1 MTGKFIRVWR
11 QKEPSTHSS
20 RLTQLLLANSA
31 HQVRTPLNA
40 IINYL
45 EIALE
50 GSLDGEM
57 RDNLAQ
63 SHSASKSLVYVI
75 NDLLDLT
82 KIEEGLALKK
92 EEVFALAPCI
102 HHATD
107 PFTADAKRKGLHYDI
122 EVHSELPKLVR
133 GDKARVRQ
141 AIANLVANAFQNT
154 SSGFVHVTA
163 YLTEPGDDERV
174 RVEIAVQDSG
184 VGMPSED
191 LDCLFHDLEQV
202 SDAESDH
209 EGVSK
214 QRPKRKLG
222 LGLAVVARIV
232 RNMDGLL
239 RVKSELGQG
248 SYFVLQF
255 PFDIPDEAMLTSAD
269 TTPKP
274 QATLPA
280 PQPGVFPRPASDA
293 DGEITLVP
301 RANSPSRMNRRV
313 TDDGSQAGELQGEAT
328 PTNSASPRQVKSES
342 RGLPDGITPIT
353 GARAPEIEV
362 SGPMIDKADEGE
374 ASKPPL
380 PTAAAPTLVVSE
392 ASPETSD
399 AQARL
404 QVLIAEDD
412 PINVMVLKKRLSKL
426 GHQIHHAVNGEDCAT
441 VYRQRPHTFDVILMD
456 MQVSQL

>member
-11 QKEPSTHSS
+11 QKEPSSHSS

-82 KIEEGLALKK
+82 KIEEGLALNK
-92 EEVFALAPCI
+92 EEVFALSPCI
-102 HHATD
+102 RHATD
-107 PFTADAKRKGLHYDI
+107 SFAADAKRKGLHYDVEI
-122 EVHSELPKLVR
+122 HSELPKLVR

-141 AIANLVANAFQNT
+141 AIANVVANAFQNT

-163 YLTEPGDDERV
+163 YVAEPGDDEQV

-184 VGMPSED
+184 AGIPSED
-191 LDCLFHDLEQV
+191 LDCLFHDLEQI
-202 SDAESDH
+202 SDAESEHD
-209 EGVSK
+209 EVSK
-214 QRPKRKLG
+214 PRPKRKLG

-255 PFDIPDEAMLTSAD
+255 PFDIPDESTSNGAD
-269 TTPKP
+269 TTAKF

-280 PQPGVFPRPASDA
+280 LQPGTFPRAASDS

-301 RANSPSRMNRRV
+301 RANSPLRMHTRV
-313 TDDGSQAGELQGEAT
+313 TDDGSQAGETQGKV
-328 PTNSASPRQVKSES
+328 ASMDDARPGEKGFES
-342 RGLPDGITPIT
+342 RRSSDGVTPMN
-353 GARAPEIEV
+353 GARTLEAQV
-362 SGPMIDKADEGE
+362 SGPMIDRVDEGE
-374 ASKPPL
+374 APKPPL
-380 PTAAAPTLVVSE
+380 SIAAAPALVVSE
-392 ASPETSD
+392 AAPEIVD
-399 AQARL
+399 AQTRL

-412 PINVMVLKKRLSKL
+412 PVNVMVLKKRLGKL
-426 GHQIHHAVNGEDCAT
+426 GHQIHHSVNGEDCAT
-441 VYRQRPHTFDVILMD
+441 EYRQRSHSFDVILMD
-456 MQVSQL
+456 MQVSRL